1 MTNQSSQGS
10 NQQDDRAAL
19 QQRIAELE
27 QQVSMLTQALDHVPD
42 MVLIKGPQS
51 RIVYGNKA
59 FRAMYNMSPE
69 QLRDM
74 IDAPFNNPD
83 YTQQYIQD
91 DEHVYHTG
99 QTLDIA
105 QEPVTRYDGEV
116 RMFHTVKAPVYD
128 SSGEV
133 VQTVGVS
140 RDITEQLQAA
150 AELAQ
155 AEEAI
160 AGRLRLFE
168 EIVENTPDA
177 IAMADLGGTI
187 SYTNDAFNHLYGY
200 GAEAEGMH
208 IADFVAGEDQER
220 VKNMMQSLRDQGTW
234 KGSLTYRTR
243 DGSTFLGEQS
253 TLYVQDQQGQPQAMA
268 AIIRDITSRARTETA
283 LRDTETSYRQLIASI
298 QDGVFVV
305 QDGKLVFVNDSLAQM
320 LGYPV
325 GHLEN
330 RSFQEVIAPEDVTL
344 VAERYRLRQQGEAV
358 PAEYEFR
365 MLHADGSR
373 ILVNM
378 TANLTTYL
386 GQVATIGTVRDI
398 RERRAIETALY
409 QSQNLLQGI
418 FQNAT
423 MIMFVRDLEGRFLLL
438 SQHYANQIG
447 APVDDLIGKTIDEV
461 YAPDTAN
468 RLRSNDQQVRESGKA
483 FHFEER
489 VPFADGVHYYMAV
502 KFPLFTQQGELYAIG
517 GISTDITR
525 RKHIQE
531 KFQTFHALAENAP
544 DGIIVSDLNSMVTY
558 MNAAFRSLTGY
569 TDEDLGRHMY
579 DFYTDDPHDLQPI
592 TGHAMEH
599 GFWQGQLT
607 YRRKDGS
614 SFTGQLSLFT
624 ITNAEGQPV
633 ALARIIRDLTAQ
645 QQAAADHS
653 ALQQQLI
660 STQQNAIREL
670 STPLMPISDT
680 IVVMPLVGTIDSGRS
695 QQIMETLLEGI
706 ARQQAEVAILDI
718 TGVQIVDTQVANGL
732 LQTAQAVR
740 LLGAQ
745 VILTG
750 ISPTMAQTLVHLGAD
765 LNSVVTRSS
774 LRSGIAY
781 AMAIAPHED
790 DPGSQRGEIG
800 A

>member
-1 MTNQSSQGS
+1 MTNQTSQSS
-10 NQQDDRAAL
+10 NHPDDRAAL

-27 QQVSMLTQALDHVPD
+27 QQVSMFTQALDHVPD

-116 RMFHTVKAPVYD
+116 RMFHTVKAPIYD
-128 SSGEV
+128 SSGAV
-133 VQTVGVS
+133 ALTVGVS
-140 RDITEQLQAA
+140 RDITEQLEAA
-150 AELAQ
+150 VELAQ

-168 EIVENTPDA
+168 ELVENTPDA
-177 IAMADLGGTI
+177 IAVADLDGTI
-187 SYTNDAFNHLYGY
+187 SYTNDAFDALYGY
-200 GAEAEGMH
+200 GSEAKGMH

-220 VKNMMQSLRDQGTW
+220 VGEMVESLRDEGTW

-253 TLYVQDQQGQPQAMA
+253 TLSVQDQQGQPQAMA
-268 AIIRDITSRARTETA
+268 AIIRDITSRART
-283 LRDTETSYRQLIASI
+283 
-298 QDGVFVV
+298 
-305 QDGKLVFVNDSLAQM
+305 
-320 LGYPV
+320 
-325 GHLEN
+325 
-330 RSFQEVIAPEDVTL
+330 
-344 VAERYRLRQQGEAV
+344 
-358 PAEYEFR
+358 
-365 MLHADGSR
+365 
-373 ILVNM
+373 
-378 TANLTTYL
+378 
-386 GQVATIGTVRDI
+386 
-398 RERRAIETALY
+398 ETALY

-525 RKHIQE
+525 RKHIEE
-531 KFQTFHALAENAP
+531 KFQTFYALAENAP

-645 QQAAADHS
+645 QQAATERN

-660 STQQNAIREL
+660 ETQQAAIREL

-706 ARQQAEVAILDI
+706 AREQAEVAILDI